1 MMKYF
6 TTILLLLLTVT
17 AHAKE
22 MPIVR
27 VQTNLGT
34 IVLELNPDKAPIT
47 VDNFIRYIQAA
58 FYEGL
63 IFHRVIKGFVIQT
76 GGYTL
81 DHEKRIPIYE
91 PIPNESNNGLQNLRG
106 TIAMSRISY
115 EPDSATS
122 QFFINV
128 RDNKYLD
135 YEIDINGGYTV
146 FGRVIRGMDVADK
159 IQKIKI
165 VPKGSLKTLPEFPV
179 IIEKV
184 TIKNIPIKPKAIVP
198 AEKMEK
204 DIAPVKKV
212 TPENIS
218 KEPKVS
224 TPAKSSTAKD
234 ISATVVNPETNIPVE
249 TETQQVAKNTVI
261 NPETNIPVETET
273 QQITNKTTVVSSETK
288 IQQMAKKSTI
298 IDSKTNISVETKTQ
312 KSSLMPVAP
321 PPLVEITSKK
331 TEFQIPTNFPL
342 ETPPDPPSEPDW
354 SEPLPD

>member
-47 VDNFIRYIQAA
+47 VDNFIRYIQAT

-76 GGYTL
+76 GGYTH
-81 DHEKRIPIYE
+81 DYEKRAPIYK

-106 TIAMSRISY
+106 TIAMSRIKY
-115 EPDSATS
+115 EPDSATA

-128 RDNKYLD
+128 KDNKSLD
-135 YEIDINGGYTV
+135 YEINIDGGYTV
-146 FGRVIRGMDVADK
+146 FGRVIEGMDVADK

-165 VPKGSLKTLPEFPV
+165 VPKGSLKKLPEFLV

-184 TIKNIPIKPKAIVP
+184 TVKNIPIKPRAIVP

-212 TPENIS
+212 APEDIS

-224 TPAKSSTAKD
+224 TPAKPITEKTAKD
-234 ISATVVNPETNIPVE
+234 ISTTAVNPETNIETQQVAKKSTDVNPETNIPVEIETQQVAKKSTIVNPETNIPVE
-249 TETQQVAKNTVI
+249 T
-261 NPETNIPVETET
+261 
-273 QQITNKTTVVSSETK
+273 K
-288 IQQMAKKSTI
+288 IQKNSQ
-298 IDSKTNISVETKTQ
+298 
-312 KSSLMPVAP
+312 MPVSP
-321 PPLVEITSKK
+321 PPSVKITSEK
-331 TEFQIPTNFPL
+331 TEFQIPTTFPL
-342 ETPPDPPSEPDW
+342 ETPPDSPSEPDK